1 MRALEVLAGRYRK
14 TRVGGKGWGGDA
26 QTWVRTRQPLESG
39 AEECG
44 QRDGWNA
51 RDPAFEGGN
60 TQVNNGE
67 AGSRAKLN
75 TARSGAAFWQLR
87 STRWPG
93 WVLGQSAQA
102 QAASWLLQ
110 AAFWLLLCWGR
121 RQQGPAREE
130 GAALRVQMLRRS
142 CRQGRPLLWRGS
154 RRAGQ
159 RAGGWAWAWS
169 RRASASCWGAHSP
182 ASCRRRCRCP
192 ASCRG

>member
-14 TRVGGKGWGGDA
+14 TRVGGTGWGGDA

-60 TQVNNGE
+60 TQVSNGE

-102 QAASWLLQ
+102 QAASWLL
-110 AAFWLLLCWGR
+110 LCWGR

-154 RRAGQ
+154 RRVGQ
-159 RAGGWAWAWS
+159 RAGGQRAWALS
-169 RRASASCWGAHSP
+169 QRASASCWAASNP
-182 ASCRRRCRCP
+182 AGSCPAAACRRCRCP